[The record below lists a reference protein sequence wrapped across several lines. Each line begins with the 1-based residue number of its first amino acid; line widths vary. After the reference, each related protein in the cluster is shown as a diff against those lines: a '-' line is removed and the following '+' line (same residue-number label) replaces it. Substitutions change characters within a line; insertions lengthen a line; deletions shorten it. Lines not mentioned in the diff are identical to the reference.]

1 MAKINTVLLV
11 PQQLG
16 DFLSNLKGKSL
27 QHATPATQQACA
39 ASEKT
44 ITISAAKLA
53 QLLQE
58 IRSKAD
64 RSKRACKA
72 AIEQSELVIAGCD
85 RLLQDLQN
93 VN

>member
-1 MAKINTVLLV
+1 MPHNFGELHLSKLNSELLQ
-11 PQQLG
+11 P
-16 DFLSNLKGKSL
+16 S
-27 QHATPATQQACA
+27 TPVTARPSACA
-39 ASEKT
+39 ETEKT
-44 ITISAAKLA
+44 ITIGTAKLE
-53 QLLQE
+53 QLLRE